1 MVYAKYLTEQELIMK
16 SRRIYEEIKK
26 IVPADRLILDEP
38 MKKHTAFK
46 IGGPADLLVL
56 PKSMDEIERIIT
68 LLNRLDVECFI
79 MGNGSNL
86 LVSDK
91 GIRGI
96 VVKIAD
102 QFSNIELD
110 GERVRAQAGVL
121 LSTLSK
127 FAAKNSLEGI
137 EFAGGIPGTLGGA
150 VAMNAGA
157 YGGEIKDVVEKVTL
171 IDESGEIIVLSK
183 ESMEFGYR
191 HSVVQSR
198 NLIVLEAEMLLQRGG
213 QAKIMEKMNGFNQR
227 RSEKQPLAV
236 PSAGS
241 TFRRPEGYYA
251 GKLIQD
257 AGLKGLRHGDAMVS
271 NKHSGFIVNTG
282 NASAEDVL
290 ALIKTVRKVV
300 FDKFGVI
307 LETEVKFIGE
317 Y

>member
-1 MVYAKYLTEQELIMK
+1 MMRN
-16 SRRIYEEIKK
+16 SHIYDEIEK
-26 IVPADRLILDEP
+26 IVSADRILVGEP

-46 IGGPADLLVL
+46 IGGPADLMVL
-56 PKSMDEIERIIT
+56 PESIDEIEKIIT
-68 LLNRLDVECFI
+68 LMHRLDVECFI

-91 GIRGI
+91 GIRGV
-96 VVKIAD
+96 VVKIGD
-102 QFSNIELD
+102 QFSKAEV
-110 GERVRAQAGVL
+110 ERRQIRAQAGVL
-121 LSTLSK
+121 LSTLAK
-127 FAAKNSLEGI
+127 FAAKNSLAGI

-157 YGGEIKDVVEKVTL
+157 YGGEIKDVVEEVTL
-171 IDESGEIIVLSK
+171 IDGNGKIIIMDK
-183 ESMEFGYR
+183 DSMEFGYR
-191 HSVVQSR
+191 HSIVQSR
-198 NLIVLEAEMLLQRGG
+198 NLIVLEALMVLEKGEPLE
-213 QAKIMEKMNGFNQR
+213 IMEKMNGLNQR
-227 RSEKQPLAV
+227 RSDKQPLTI

-271 NKHSGFIVNTG
+271 DKHSGFIVNTG
-282 NASAEDVL
+282 NATAEDVL

-300 FDKFGVI
+300 LDKFGVV

-317 Y
+317 Q